1 MKNIF
6 NWVLSHPKLV
16 LLGLLIF
23 TVLAGSQ
30 LQHLKSETD
39 IESMLPRTLD
49 AYVNKKVLEERFGA
63 ADMVVIGIVNEKEG
77 IYSPGSLK
85 IVAEMTD
92 WMQQQPEFETLALND
107 LLSLSTIKD
116 IHGTEDG
123 LEVEKF
129 MEIPLVETDEI
140 AHLQERMSAFGV
152 YDGVIV
158 SEDGKGTILVVKP
171 KPDSRHLYGVIYE
184 KVMSKVA
191 EIESRGGPEK
201 FYFSGRPI
209 IESVFG
215 RYMQTEMKR
224 LMPMVIVFL
233 FALLFLAF
241 RSPRGMLLPVGVVLI
256 AEVWTMGSMAFFEV
270 PIYTV
275 TTMLPVLI
283 LAIGIAD
290 AVHFMLRERLLS
302 HQPEFHDKRERL
314 VEVMHE
320 LWKPMLMTSIT
331 TGIGFLSL
339 AASDLVPVK
348 FMGLFIAIG
357 ILYALLVTKL
367 FLPAM
372 LMLLPD
378 RIERERKP
386 LFSGY
391 VTWLGELVLNR
402 PKRILIGFGLLLL
415 LAVIGLVRL
424 ETNASLV
431 AQFKPGDP
439 LLVADTFLNDRF
451 VGTTTLDIMIDTG
464 KTDGLLEPLFLTKLA
479 EMQKEVEAHP
489 MVGDSA
495 SIAELLASMN
505 KAMHE
510 DRESWRK
517 VPGSADLAAQ
527 YLLLYSFSGAPS
539 DFDTFITSDYRQ
551 AHLRVSMKTDE
562 TAVIDTLI
570 VNLRSKTAEWFPES
584 EGYSVAW
591 AGTGYTTYRLAE
603 LIIRGMAVSLV
614 FSIIAIFLIC
624 WWMFKSI
631 KVAGLAMLPVSM
643 AVVFNYGTMGNVGVP
658 LDIATALTGAMAL
671 GIGVD
676 FAMHYLYRYRF
687 LRQQGMKYPAAIRQT
702 NTSVGHAILFNA
714 FIIIGGFMVLL
725 GAELYP
731 QMKLGSLVAATMVVC
746 YLASCYLF
754 PVLLGLG
761 LGKEKTEV

>member
-1 MKNIF
+1 MKSIF

-49 AYVNKKVLEERFGA
+49 AYVNKKVLEEKFGA

-85 IVAEMTD
+85 IVAEMSD

-116 IHGTEDG
+116 IHGTADG
-123 LEVEKF
+123 LDVEQF
-129 MEIPLVETDEI
+129 MEEPLSAPDEI
-140 AHLQERMSAFGV
+140 AHLRERMRAFGV

-158 SEDGKGTILVVKP
+158 SEDGKGSILIVKP
-171 KPDSRHLYGVIYE
+171 KPNSRHLYGVIHE
-184 KVMSKVA
+184 KVMAKVA
-191 EIESRGGPEK
+191 EIESRGGAEQ
-201 FYFSGRPI
+201 FYVSGRPI

-215 RYMQTEMKR
+215 RYMQSEMQR
-224 LMPMVIVFL
+224 LMPMVILFL
-233 FALLFLAF
+233 FVLLFLAF
-241 RSPRGMLLPVGVVLI
+241 RSPRGMLLPIGVVLV
-256 AEVWTMGSMAFFEV
+256 AEVWTLGSMAFFEV

-290 AVHFMLRERLLS
+290 SVHFMLRERLLS
-302 HQPEFHDKRERL
+302 HQPEFQDRRERL
-314 VEVMHE
+314 IEVMHE
-320 LWKPMLMTSIT
+320 LWKPMLMTSVT
-331 TGIGFLSL
+331 TGVGFLSL

-348 FMGLFIAIG
+348 FMGIFIALG

-378 RIERERKP
+378 RTERERKP
-386 LFSGY
+386 IFSRY
-391 VTWLGELVLNR
+391 VTWLGDLVLNHPR
-402 PKRILIGFGLLLL
+402 RILIGFGLLLL
-415 LAVIGLVRL
+415 LAVVGLVRL

-439 LLVADTFLNDRF
+439 LLAADTFLNDRF
-451 VGTTTLDIMIDTG
+451 VGTTTLDVMIDTG
-464 KTDGLLEPLFLTKLA
+464 KQDGLLDPGFLSKLA
-479 EMQKEVEAHP
+479 EMQEVVEAHP
-489 MVGDSA
+489 EVGDST

-510 DRESWRK
+510 DREEWRR
-517 VPGSADLAAQ
+517 VPGSADLVAQ

-539 DFDTFITSDYRQ
+539 DFDTFITGDYRQ
-551 AHLRVSMKTDE
+551 AHLRISLKTDE
-562 TAVIDTLI
+562 TAVVDALLTQLQA
-570 VNLRSKTAEWFPES
+570 KTAIWFPES

-591 AGTGYTTYRLAE
+591 AGTAYTIYRLAE
-603 LIIRGMAVSLV
+603 LIINGMAASLL

-624 WWMFKSI
+624 WWMFRSI
-631 KVAGLAMLPVSM
+631 KVAVLAMIPVTM
-643 AVVFNYGTMGNVGVP
+643 AVVFNYGTMGNVGIP

-687 LRQQGMKYPAAIRQT
+687 LRQQGMEYPAAIRQT
-702 NTSVGHAILFNA
+702 NGSVGHAILFNA
-714 FIIIGGFMVLL
+714 VIIIGGFMVLL

-731 QMKLGSLVAATMVVC
+731 QMKLGSLVAATMAVC

-761 LGKEKTEV
+761 KGKSKA